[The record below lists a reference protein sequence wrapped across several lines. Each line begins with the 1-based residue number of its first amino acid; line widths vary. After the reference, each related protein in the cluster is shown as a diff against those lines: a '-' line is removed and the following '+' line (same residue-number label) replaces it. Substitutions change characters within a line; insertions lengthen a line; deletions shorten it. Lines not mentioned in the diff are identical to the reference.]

1 MKKVYSLAA
10 LTILLW
16 STSATVSKLLLGS
29 LDSLQVLC
37 ISALFAALFL
47 LILIIANGRIK
58 LLKTYKPKDYLNIA
72 LISLPGTFLYYVFL
86 YAGMD
91 RMPASQ
97 AMITN
102 YLWPIMSVVFACIL
116 LKEKMTVRK
125 GIAIVVSF
133 VGMMIVVGGNF
144 DARSSTLFG
153 TVCCLLAAVS
163 YGLFTALNQR
173 FHYDKQIAMMF
184 YNLVAFILTGL
195 ILVFTGSIPRLN
207 LLQTVGM
214 GYNGI
219 CNMAIASTAWAV
231 ALDSGKTAKISN
243 LAYITPFLSLV
254 WAAIVLKEEI
264 SIFSILGL
272 VVIVAGIFVQ
282 IKDKT

>member
-1 MKKVYSLAA
+1 MKKVYFLAA

-16 STSATVSKLLLGS
+16 STSATVSKLLLCA
-29 LDSLQVLC
+29 LDSMQLLC
-37 ISALFAALFL
+37 VSAGFAALFL

-58 LLKTYKPKDYLNIA
+58 LLKAYKPKDYLNIA
-72 LISLPGTFLYYVFL
+72 LISLPGTFLYYLFL

-97 AMITN
+97 AMVTN

-116 LKEKMTVRK
+116 LKEKLTVRK
-125 GIAIVVSF
+125 GIAIAISF
-133 VGMMIVVGGNF
+133 GGMIIVVGGNL
-144 DARSSTLFG
+144 SGQGGTLFG
-153 TVCCLLAAVS
+153 TVCCLLAAMS

-195 ILVFTGSIPRLN
+195 ILVFTGSIPTLN

-254 WAAIVLKEEI
+254 WAALILKEQI
-264 SIFSILGL
+264 SVYSIAGL
-272 VVIVAGIFVQ
+272 VVIVLGILVQ
-282 IKDKT
+282 LKDQE